1 MMKSSEK
8 HCQSCGCADN
18 NQPDVVSSN
27 LISMHRSSITAS
39 KTIESQGRQVRR
51 STTVSSRIISRSH
64 VSTSTDIRTLNVTG
78 VDLSGVMSAGS
89 GSGPGVNKL
98 SANSDT
104 HGVFSV
110 NTLNKIPTN
119 SDFAEWIGYSD
130 AFVKELELW
139 TLQNSVN
146 KRGHTDSPAQC
157 AQSTQDIREIKTLE
171 NHSGDNEISKAC
183 TDQTAA
189 GSKNFKVAHKTI
201 LSYKN
206 EARYV

>member
-1 MMKSSEK
+1 MKRIEK
-8 HCQSCGCADN
+8 QGQSCRCADN
-18 NQPDVVSSN
+18 NQPDVMRSN

-64 VSTSTDIRTLNVTG
+64 VPTSTDIRTLNVTG
-78 VDLSGVMSAGS
+78 VDLSGVMSARS
-89 GSGPGVNKL
+89 GSSPSINNL

-104 HGVFSV
+104 HGVFSIDAF
-110 NTLNKIPTN
+110 NEFPTN
-119 SDFAEWIGYSD
+119 GDFANWISNTD

-146 KRGHTDSPAQC
+146 KCGQADTPTQC
-157 AQSTQDIREIKTLE
+157 VQSTQDIREINTLK
-171 NHSGDNEISKAC
+171 NHSSDDEISNSC

-189 GSKNFKVAHKTI
+189 GSKNLKVAHKTI

>member
-1 MMKSSEK
+1 MKRIEK
-8 HCQSCGCADN
+8 QGQSCRCADN
-18 NQPDVVSSN
+18 NRPDVVSSN

-89 GSGPGVNKL
+89 GSSPSINNL

-104 HGVFSV
+104 HGVFSIDAF
-110 NTLNKIPTN
+110 NEFPTN
-119 SDFAEWIGYSD
+119 GDFANWISNTD

-139 TLQNSVN
+139 TLHQNINESGQTN
-146 KRGHTDSPAQC
+146 SPAYC
-157 AQSTQDIREIKTLE
+157 ADGSKDVSGINALE
-171 NHSGDNEISKAC
+171 NHSSDNEISNAC

-189 GSKNFKVAHKTI
+189 GSKNLKVAHKTI